1 MSEQILKQQL
11 EENLPKIEEQ
21 AEPSESI
28 NPISVEKDQQ
38 ASEIKSSAEPP
49 IKNPSPVS
57 FRKQEVS
64 FMIQPED
71 EKSHLSPSKI
81 NAQPQQEGEKLRGF
95 LLICLLKQ
103 GETQGISCMKP
114 RNMQITATASGH

>member
-21 AEPSESI
+21 AEPSESL
-28 NPISVEKDQQ
+28 NPILGEKDQQ
-38 ASEIKSSAEPP
+38 ASEIKSSAEAPV
-49 IKNPSPVS
+49 KNPSPVS

-64 FMIQPED
+64 FNIQPED

-81 NAQPQQEGEKLRGF
+81 NVQPQQEGEKL
-95 LLICLLKQ
+95 
-103 GETQGISCMKP
+103 
-114 RNMQITATASGH
+114 

>member
-1 MSEQILKQQL
+1 MSEQLLKQQM

-21 AEPSESI
+21 AEPSETI
-28 NPISVEKDQQ
+28 NPIIGEKDQQ

-49 IKNPSPVS
+49 VKNPSPVS

-81 NAQPQQEGEKLRGF
+81 NTQPQQEGEKLRGV
-95 LLICLLKQ
+95 LLICLLK
-103 GETQGISCMKP
+103 
-114 RNMQITATASGH
+114 